1 MESDAETDGFDM
13 KDLFG
18 EEKFDWEKE
27 WNGMPEFVQDDL
39 QLIHHVMVGF
49 ETVEDMKNFSQLVGR
64 NIKFTTKSIVYP
76 LKTNVEKK
84 VWVDES

>member
-1 MESDAETDGFDM
+1 M

-27 WNGMPEFVQDDL
+27 WGGMPEFIQDDL
-39 QLIHHVMVGF
+39 KLIHHIMVGF
-49 ETVEDMKNFSQLVGR
+49 ESVEDMNKFSELVGR
-64 NIKFTTKSIVYP
+64 NIKFTTKSMVFP
-76 LKTNVEKK
+76 VKTNVERK